1 MKKIPFNDRYMLTKA
16 VLEGRK
22 TQTRRLAK
30 VDNDVLEA
38 FKLEYYNAT
47 LDCLDG
53 LDLIKAY
60 FLNNP
65 KKIPYKVGEV
75 VAVAQSYKEIDDFY
89 KTASLRNHSIYDC
102 VSDSD
107 IQKWNM
113 IAVNYRGK
121 TVWTNK
127 LFVKPDLMVHFIQIT
142 NVRIE
147 RLQDISD
154 DDCIKEGIEHLQN
167 GGGLKPYSF
176 YDTSIKVKSEKE
188 GVSYGWYRDYDTSRK
203 AYADLI
209 NRVGKKGTWESNPY
223 VFVYDFKLI
232 K

>member
-1 MKKIPFNDRYMLTKA
+1 MKKIPFNDRYLLTKA

-22 TQTRRLAK
+22 IQTRRLVPK
-30 VDNDVLEA
+30 GFFSLTWDEREDTLVYENDFGEFIDIRYSKYAL
-38 FKLEYYNAT
+38 Y
-47 LDCLDG
+47 
-53 LDLIKAY
+53 
-60 FLNNP
+60 
-65 KKIPYKVGEV
+65 KKGEI

-89 KTASLRNHSIYDC
+89 KTASLLNHSIYDC
-102 VSDSD
+102 VSDAD

-154 DDCIKEGIEHLQN
+154 NDCIKEGIE
-167 GGGLKPYSF
+167 F
-176 YDTSIKVKSEKE
+176 DCKSN
-188 GVSYGWYRDYDTSRK
+188 SYYCGYNKKTNSKIWLGSTTRE
-203 AYADLI
+203 AYASLI
-209 NRVGKKGTWESNPY
+209 DKVGKKGDWNRNPY